1 MTLKLQVKPL
11 QTVVLGLA
19 CVVTLLPF
27 SAHAESLFR
36 SGISYQ
42 TNQAYTPRSLFAVPR
57 PTNIGDMLTIQI
69 NQNTAVAFQNTTS
82 LDQQKS
88 IDDNG
93 PGIYNN
99 FIKRVLGISQA
110 LPSMN
115 GLVKDNSSTL
125 TAKTQKAFTYT
136 DSVTVQVVQVL
147 PNGNL
152 VVQGKKTIMANNEQQ
167 DLLVSGIVNPYY
179 INSTNIIASEKVADL
194 QMSVSGRGM
203 MSRPLSDG
211 LSSKYM
217 RFFN

>member
-1 MTLKLQVKPL
+1 MSHYPVKIL
-11 QTVVLGLA
+11 SRLGVLA
-19 CVVTLLPF
+19 CSVVML
-27 SAHAESLFR
+27 SGVAQAESLFR

-42 TNQAYTPRSLFAVPR
+42 TSHAYTPRSLFAVPR
-57 PTNIGDMLTIQI
+57 PTNVGDMLTIQI

-82 LDQQKS
+82 VAQAKT

-93 PGIYNN
+93 VGIYNN
-99 FIKRVLGISQA
+99 FIKRVLGVSQA
-110 LPSMN
+110 LPNFN
-115 GLVKDNSSTL
+115 GLTKDNASTL

-167 DLLVSGIVNPYY
+167 DLVVSGVVNPYY

>member
-1 MTLKLQVKPL
+1 MTHLFSIKTATSVALG
-11 QTVVLGLA
+11 VL
-19 CVVTLLPF
+19 CVVTLQAGA
-27 SAHAESLFR
+27 AHAESLFR

-57 PTNIGDMLTIQI
+57 PTNVGDMVTIQI
-69 NQNTAVAFQNTTS
+69 NQNTAVIFQNNTT
-82 LDQQKS
+82 LAQQKT

-93 PGIYNN
+93 PNIYNS
-99 FIKRVLGISQA
+99 FLRRVLGINQA

-115 GLVKDNSSTL
+115 GLVKDNNNLL
-125 TAKTQKAFTYT
+125 TAKTQKIFTYT

-179 INSTNIIASEKVADL
+179 INSTNVIASEKVADL